1 MDSFCREGGGW
12 GKGGGWGGKVAMKR
26 VQVQAAGRRADPL
39 AKVGCSLLP
48 RSRDPHEL
56 GDAISRGP
64 DLHR

>member
-1 MDSFCREGGGW
+1 M
-12 GKGGGWGGKVAMKR
+12 GGKFAMKH

-48 RSRDPHEL
+48 RSRNPHEL

>member
-1 MDSFCREGGGW
+1 MGGG
-12 GKGGGWGGKVAMKR
+12 GGLKAAMTC

-56 GDAISRGP
+56 GDAIGRGP

>member
-1 MDSFCREGGGW
+1 M
-12 GKGGGWGGKVAMKR
+12 GGKVAMKR